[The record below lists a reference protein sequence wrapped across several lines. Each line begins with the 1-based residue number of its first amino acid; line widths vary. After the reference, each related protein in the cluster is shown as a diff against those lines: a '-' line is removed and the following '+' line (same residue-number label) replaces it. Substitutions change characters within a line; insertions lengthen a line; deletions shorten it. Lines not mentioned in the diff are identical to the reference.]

1 MRPAIGRIS
10 GALASVVA
18 LTIGVLGLI
27 PVCPRWL
34 WISLALAGLS
44 LIVAQFVFER
54 RSEERLYRGGIRQ
67 RQQGGARSQNLQ
79 AARDINYNGGSGVDK
94 S

>member
-18 LTIGVLGLI
+18 LAIGVLGLV
-27 PVCPRWL
+27 PVCPRWI
-34 WISLALAGLS
+34 WITLALAGLS
-44 LIVAQFVFER
+44 LILAQFIFER
-54 RSEERLYRGGIRQ
+54 RSDERLNKRGICQ
-67 RQQGGARSQNLQ
+67 RQHGGAGSQNLQ
-79 AARDINYNGGSGVDK
+79 AARDINFNGGPGVDK